1 MDAAAA
7 RLNLA
12 KAQAAARLRT
22 ARTEA
27 SRLRQA
33 GSNAEVLR
41 APVSGVISAVSVAQG
56 QVINPG
62 QTVFTITNPDQLL
75 VEARAPSGKSVP
87 LAATGSART
96 SDGRNLL
103 LIRQGEG
110 LAMVDGAAPLR
121 FKIDRPSSMR
131 VGEPVMVFITGS
143 EQTAGVALPR
153 DAVVK
158 GMNGQTM
165 VFLKQAAE
173 QFQPTPVTITDLDAN
188 RVIAT
193 SGIKA
198 GTRVVTTG
206 APLLEQVR

>member
-1 MDAAAA
+1 
-7 RLNLA
+7 
-12 KAQAAARLRT
+12 
-22 ARTEA
+22 
-27 SRLRQA
+27 
-33 GSNAEVLR
+33 
-41 APVSGVISAVSVAQG
+41 
-56 QVINPG
+56 
-62 QTVFTITNPDQLL
+62 
-75 VEARAPSGKSVP
+75 
-87 LAATGSART
+87 
-96 SDGRNLL
+96 
-103 LIRQGEG
+103 
-110 LAMVDGAAPLR
+110 
-121 FKIDRPSSMR
+121 
-131 VGEPVMVFITGS
+131 MVFITGS

-198 GTRVVTTG
+198 GTRVATTG